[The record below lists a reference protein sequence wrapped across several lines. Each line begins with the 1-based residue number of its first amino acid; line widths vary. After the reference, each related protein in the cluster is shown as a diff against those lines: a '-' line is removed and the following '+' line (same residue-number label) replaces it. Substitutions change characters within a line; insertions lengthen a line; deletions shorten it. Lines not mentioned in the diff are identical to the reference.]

1 MHNWGNCYW
10 SPVCSQQIQTGKD
23 FFQCKCGPFPIH
35 LHLSALFFASWL
47 STAVCAWLRGW
58 ENLLL
63 AGFPGALKL
72 GVPEVFTVVDASDTS
87 DLWRL
92 FGIKLDFSLW
102 MITPPSVNIWCNLSV
117 CISLKLIYKYSS
129 GTCFFFF
136 LLLMSIPGVGNGQR
150 GLAGCSSWGR
160 KKLDPTEQLKTDE
173 HTLSSFL
180 Y

>member
-72 GVPEVFTVVDASDTS
+72 GVPEVFTVADASDTS

-136 LLLMSIPGVGNGQR
+136 SF
-150 GLAGCSSWGR
+150 
-160 KKLDPTEQLKTDE
+160 TYE
-173 HTLSSFL
+173 HTGSW
-180 Y
+180 